1 MDAIDYDPIT
11 HLNALFGHPSTL
23 HQAAAVS
30 QQLHKQQNDLD
41 HHMRRMVA
49 RQAESDADSVRR
61 ITQAKDEL
69 ADVFGRIDRVRARA
83 LDTERAITDM
93 TADIKRLDQT
103 KRNLTLSMTALKR
116 LQMLTTAYE
125 QLRLLASTRQYRDC
139 AHLVSAVVQ
148 LMAHFKTY
156 RSINQI
162 AQLSQNVADL
172 QRQLLDQ
179 ICEDFELAF
188 ARESVPSSRNMLAD
202 ACHVMD
208 ALGDHARARLTTWYC
223 NTMLREYRQVFRS
236 SDEAAS
242 LDNISRRYSWFNRM
256 LKTHDSD

>member
-162 AQLSQNVADL
+162 A
-172 QRQLLDQ
+172 
-179 ICEDFELAF
+179 
-188 ARESVPSSRNMLAD
+188 
-202 ACHVMD
+202 
-208 ALGDHARARLTTWYC
+208 
-223 NTMLREYRQVFRS
+223 
-236 SDEAAS
+236 
-242 LDNISRRYSWFNRM
+242 
-256 LKTHDSD
+256 

>member
-1 MDAIDYDPIT
+1 MDAIEYDPIT

-30 QQLHKQQNDLD
+30 QQLHTQQNDLD

-49 RQAESDADSVRR
+49 RQAESDADSVRH
-61 ITQAKDEL
+61 ITQAKEEL
-69 ADVFGRIDRVRARA
+69 GHVFGRIDRVRARA

-162 AQLSQNVADL
+162 A
-172 QRQLLDQ
+172 
-179 ICEDFELAF
+179 
-188 ARESVPSSRNMLAD
+188 
-202 ACHVMD
+202 
-208 ALGDHARARLTTWYC
+208 
-223 NTMLREYRQVFRS
+223 
-236 SDEAAS
+236 
-242 LDNISRRYSWFNRM
+242 
-256 LKTHDSD
+256 